1 MWESSR
7 DKLHI
12 DAEELWFP
20 GVYGQPVPKPTD
32 IKKWEEGKCYFLLD
46 ISVPRLKAD
55 RMLQD
60 LSCIA
65 LKHAQ
70 SSVQQ
75 RITLKPNSRGENRA
89 PIVFQYD
96 KEGEYLS
103 WALLLREA
111 PPTPAS
117 DEAEDSDDDS
127 SESSIPRVDA
137 GAPTTPHPRFVP
149 TEGRQEGDNR
159 QRQQDII
166 NAWVDDPDTPI
177 AEEQRYTLELY
188 LQLTDDERVYVT
200 ELQRCYG

>member
-1 MWESSR
+1 MWENSR

-20 GVYGQPVPKPTD
+20 GVYGQPVPKPLD
-32 IKKWEEGKCYFLLD
+32 IKKWEEGKCYLLLD
-46 ISVPRLKAD
+46 KTVPRLKAD

-75 RITLKPNSRGENRA
+75 RLTLRPNSRGENRA

-96 KEGEYLS
+96 KEGEYLA

-111 PPTPAS
+111 PPGPS
-117 DEAEDSDDDS
+117 DEAEAST
-127 SESSIPRVDA
+127 ESCSGQIRA
-137 GAPTTPHPRFVP
+137 R
-149 TEGRQEGDNR
+149 R
-159 QRQQDII
+159 
-166 NAWVDDPDTPI
+166 AWNLP
-177 AEEQRYTLELY
+177 AS
-188 LQLTDDERVYVT
+188 
-200 ELQRCYG
+200 